1 MHLGNLS
8 HSGAGLL
15 IVEATGVAPEG
26 RISPSCPGL
35 WHDANEAAFARVL
48 AAVRR
53 YSPIALGIQAGIGVE
68 TLVTV
73 HQLAQGRFVRCSG
86 SLIG

>member
-1 MHLGNLS
+1 MAQNTQLMRRGS
-8 HSGAGLL
+8 Q
-15 IVEATGVAPEG
+15 
-26 RISPSCPGL
+26 
-35 WHDANEAAFARVL
+35 ARFDTQ
-48 AAVRR
+48 A
-53 YSPIALGIQAGIGVE
+53 PIALGIQAGIGVE